1 MITAKKITKNKSV
14 FSSLQWLNI
23 YTEPSF
29 KRLNSVFMPKTL
41 LTNSNSIKKIT
52 EWKRSKQGLSLFF
65 FCLFVLVYFVPCCL
79 HLNDKFPS
87 ILKEDLAERKAF
99 PIQNRKYFLFMK

>member
-1 MITAKKITKNKSV
+1 MEEIKTGIV
-14 FSSLQWLNI
+14 F
-23 YTEPSF
+23 
-29 KRLNSVFMPKTL
+29 V
-41 LTNSNSIKKIT
+41 
-52 EWKRSKQGLSLFF
+52 F

>member
-14 FSSLQWLNI
+14 FFSLQWLNI

-29 KRLNSVFMPKTL
+29 KRLNSVFMSKTL
-41 LTNSNSIKKIT
+41 LTNAKFNPKIYRMEEIKTRIV
-52 EWKRSKQGLSLFF
+52 
-65 FCLFVLVYFVPCCL
+65 FVLFSVYFVPCCL

-87 ILKEDLAERKAF
+87 ILKEDLAERKVF
-99 PIQNRKYFLFMK
+99 PIQSRKYFLFMK

>member
-14 FSSLQWLNI
+14 FSSLQRLNI

-41 LTNSNSIKKIT
+41 LTNSKFNKKIYRMEEIKT
-52 EWKRSKQGLSLFF
+52 GIVSVFF
-65 FCLFVLVYFVPCCL
+65 FVLVYFVPCCL

-99 PIQNRKYFLFMK
+99 PIQSRKYFLFMK